1 MLVRRA
7 RLPRRSRFRS
17 ASRRSPGRSGG
28 PRAAGSRRRTPTSS
42 TSTRW
47 TRAATSPPGKSPSC
61 SPRRSG
67 RRSGRCA
74 DHSPQPGLTATT
86 SPARRRVPARD
97 LPGPVAG
104 AGWDGGMTAIQAK
117 PWHAASRRDRRSQD
131 HEHDPPAACPP
142 GRRPPCC
149 AALTA
154 LTLGAAGATAA
165 KAGTATAASGSGGSP
180 VVPTN
185 DGPVRGTTAGTVD
198 EFLGIPYAAPP
209 VGNLRWRPPRP
220 PAVWRGVRDAI
231 QFGPSCPQPPGPFA
245 PPAPFSE
252 DCLYL
257 NVYAP
262 ARTGNDMGSGGQ
274 GGRPVLVW
282 IHGGGLTEEAGRNY
296 DPAKLAADGTVFVTI
311 NYRLGALGF
320 LAHPALASRP
330 GGPSGNYGL
339 MDQQAALRW
348 VQDNIARFGGSP
360 HNVTIAGESAGGL
373 SVLAH
378 MVSAGS
384 RGLFQKAIIESG
396 SFALNQQPLATAEA
410 AGEAFAAQAGCPD
423 QTAACLRHLPVSAL
437 VTPNFIEIPGVV
449 DGKVLTEPIG
459 TALAAG
465 RFARVPVLNGTNH
478 EEEALFVAIGL
489 TVSQGTDV
497 PIPGGKV
504 TLGSYQADI
513 AVALGVTAARAAQIA
528 AEYPPGNDDSSA
540 TAAFTTL
547 VGDAS
552 FACPALQIDQ
562 LTAQRAPTYAYEFN
576 DDNAPQLFT
585 PPTFLPLVATH
596 GSELPYLLDLPN
608 APFPPQFTAGQQ
620 ALAASLRA
628 AWAHFAA
635 TGNPATAA
643 VPWPAISAN
652 STPMLSLVPPQPQL

>member
-1 MLVRRA
+1 MNTIHWRRA
-7 RLPRRSRFRS
+7 RL
-17 ASRRSPGRSGG
+17 
-28 PRAAGSRRRTPTSS
+28 AA
-42 TSTRW
+42 
-47 TRAATSPPGKSPSC
+47 A
-61 SPRRSG
+61 
-67 RRSGRCA
+67 
-74 DHSPQPGLTATT
+74 
-86 SPARRRVPARD
+86 
-97 LPGPVAG
+97 
-104 AGWDGGMTAIQAK
+104 
-117 PWHAASRRDRRSQD
+117 
-131 HEHDPPAACPP
+131 
-142 GRRPPCC
+142 CC

-154 LTLGAAGATAA
+154 LTLAATGASGAAAV
-165 KAGTATAASGSGGSP
+165 ASGSGAGP
-180 VVPTN
+180 VVPTG
-185 DGPVRGTTAGTVD
+185 DGPVRGMTAGSID

-209 VGNLRWRPPRP
+209 TGHLRWRPPQP
-220 PAVWRGVRDAI
+220 PAKWQGVRDAT
-231 QFGPSCPQPPGPFA
+231 QFGPTCPQPPSPFVPPGPI
-245 PPAPFSE
+245 SE

-257 NVYAP
+257 NVYTP
-262 ARTGNDMGSGGQ
+262 ARTGGDLGSGGQ

-282 IHGGGLTEEAGRNY
+282 IHGGGLVQDASRNY
-296 DPAKLAADGTVFVTI
+296 DPAKLAADGVVAVTI

-348 VQDNIARFGGSP
+348 VRDNIARFGGSP

-410 AGEAFAAQAGCPD
+410 AGQAFAAQHGCPD
-423 QTAACLRHLPVSAL
+423 QTAACLRHLPVSDL
-437 VTPNFIEIPGVV
+437 VDPNFVEIPGVV

-478 EEEALFVAIGL
+478 EEEALFVALGL

-497 PIPGGKV
+497 PIPGRKV
-504 TLGSYQADI
+504 TLASYQADI

-528 AEYPPGNDDSSA
+528 AEYPPGTDDSSA
-540 TAAFTTL
+540 TVAFTTL

-585 PPTFLPLVATH
+585 PAGFLPAVATH
-596 GSELPYLLDLPN
+596 GSELPYLFGLPN
-608 APFPPQFTAGQQ
+608 APHPPQFTADQL
-620 ALAASLRA
+620 ALAASMRA

-652 STPMLSLVPPQPQL
+652 STPMLSLVPPQPQLETDFAARHHCAFWAAG

>member
-1 MLVRRA
+1 MNRTHWRRA
-7 RLPRRSRFRS
+7 PL
-17 ASRRSPGRSGG
+17 
-28 PRAAGSRRRTPTSS
+28 AA
-42 TSTRW
+42 
-47 TRAATSPPGKSPSC
+47 
-61 SPRRSG
+61 
-67 RRSGRCA
+67 
-74 DHSPQPGLTATT
+74 
-86 SPARRRVPARD
+86 
-97 LPGPVAG
+97 
-104 AGWDGGMTAIQAK
+104 
-117 PWHAASRRDRRSQD
+117 
-131 HEHDPPAACPP
+131 
-142 GRRPPCC
+142 CC
-149 AALTA
+149 AALAA
-154 LTLGAAGATAA
+154 LALAAAGATAA
-165 KAGTATAASGSGGSP
+165 TAGTRAVASGSGAGP
-180 VVPTN
+180 VVPTG
-185 DGPVRGTTAGTVD
+185 DGPVRGVTAGSID

-209 VGNLRWRPPRP
+209 TGNLRWRPPQP
-220 PAVWRGVRDAI
+220 PAEWQGVRDTT
-231 QFGPSCPQPPGPFA
+231 QFGPSCPQPPQGNATFPPGPI
-245 PPAPFSE
+245 SE

-257 NVYAP
+257 NVYSP
-262 ARTGNDMGSGGQ
+262 AQTGNDMGNTDQ
-274 GGRPVLVW
+274 NGRPVLVW
-282 IHGGGLTEEAGRNY
+282 IHGGGLVEDASRNY
-296 DPAKLAADGTVFVTI
+296 DPAKLAADGVVAVTI

-348 VQDNIARFGGSP
+348 VQDNIRHFGGDP
-360 HNVTIAGESAGGL
+360 GNVTIAGESAGGL

-384 RGLFQKAIIESG
+384 RGLFAKAIIESG

-410 AGEAFAAQAGCPD
+410 AGQAFAAQAGCPD

-437 VTPNFIEIPGVV
+437 VSPHFIEIPGVV

-478 EEEALFVAIGL
+478 EEEALFVALGL

-497 PIPGGKV
+497 PIPGGRGSV
-504 TLGSYQADI
+504 TPATYQNDI

-528 AEYPPGNDDSSA
+528 AEYPPGTDGPSA

-562 LTAQRAPTYAYEFN
+562 QTAQRAPTYAYEFN

-585 PPTFLPLVATH
+585 PPGFLPPVATH
-596 GSELPYLLDLPN
+596 GSELPYLFDLPN
-608 APFPPQFTAGQQ
+608 APHPPQFSADQQ
-620 ALAASLRA
+620 ALAASMRA

-652 STPMLSLVPPQPQL
+652 STPMLSLVPPQPQIETDFAARHHCAFWAAG